1 MSEIPE
7 AQSVTLRNCKPLAPP
22 FHRHIARAR
31 LVDRTCR
38 VGDRI
43 VIYDVVAT
51 EPDGMV
57 RVTRATRFQFQ

>member
-22 FHRHIARAR
+22 FHRHIATSRLMDRA
-31 LVDRTCR
+31 CC

-57 RVTRATRFQFQ
+57 RVTRATRIEFR